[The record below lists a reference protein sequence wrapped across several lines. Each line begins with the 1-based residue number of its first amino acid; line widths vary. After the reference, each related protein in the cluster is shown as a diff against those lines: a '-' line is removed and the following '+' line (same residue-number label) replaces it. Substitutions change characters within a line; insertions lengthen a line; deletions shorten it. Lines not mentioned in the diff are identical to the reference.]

1 MNYLA
6 FAVLVIGVGAL
17 IAALLAHSAGYESPS
32 PELQVPRGPF
42 VWGLT
47 LVGAALVTVG
57 VLALLGV
64 IR

>member
-6 FAVLVIGVGAL
+6 FATLVIGIGAL
-17 IAALLAHSAGYESPS
+17 IAAFLAHSAGYESPN
-32 PELQVPRGPF
+32 PEMQVPRGPF
-42 VWGLT
+42 VWALA
-47 LVGAALVTVG
+47 LAGAVLVTVG